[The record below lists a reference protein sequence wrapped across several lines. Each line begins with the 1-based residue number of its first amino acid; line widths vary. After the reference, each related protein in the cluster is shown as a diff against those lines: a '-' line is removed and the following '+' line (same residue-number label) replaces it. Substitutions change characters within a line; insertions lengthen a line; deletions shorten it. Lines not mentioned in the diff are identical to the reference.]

1 MDSDKSCALVEYL
14 KRHERPVTAKEL
26 ADFLNLSTR
35 TVKKYISMINE
46 EFKKTLIF
54 SGHSGYEVNG
64 REAGRYLQKHRK
76 KNCEVPQNYEER
88 SAYINKKF
96 LKYHI
101 NKLNLYDL
109 AEELNYSAETIR
121 GDLKK
126 MNSSFAGYGVSYELH
141 SDDIYL
147 VADEK
152 SLRRLARYCLLDN
165 QGDRM
170 ISYASIKK
178 AFENID
184 VDSIRVIM
192 EQELMEQELYVND
205 FSFMNLIL
213 HIIIVIYRIM
223 DHNVLMF
230 KATFRPDKASP
241 EYRAT
246 EKICAKIE
254 ENLHLEFNKEEKE
267 NIYLLLKANTNLP
280 LWKNREELYEMIG
293 ADLMEFVKEIIREL
307 GVKYYINLYSQDFI
321 FPFSMHIKNLIL
333 RARHNQSNINPMC
346 KAVRYSHP
354 MVFDM
359 AVHTA
364 LLINKKFHIR
374 LDENELSYLALHIGG
389 ELERQEDNR
398 EKVRTVLLC
407 PAYLEL
413 SAKITNQLLTS
424 FGDEIELLAC
434 INGPEHVKKY
444 RFELLITTV
453 EIDIGQ
459 CDYSV
464 IYVPILGIEREK
476 NKIENIVEEIRE
488 KRRIH
493 ILAREFERIFS
504 PRMFF
509 VNHKKDSTAKEIMR
523 TMAERME
530 EEGAVQEDFYER
542 LLERELAASTAFPN
556 IAIPHSMSLD
566 AIKTS
571 ICVMLCPEGVA
582 WGGNH
587 VKIVM
592 AIAIH
597 KADAF
602 LFKDL
607 YQALISLFDNERNL
621 RMLLSQETFE
631 DFAEWLKHMI

>member
-1 MDSDKSCALVEYL
+1 MESDKLYALVEYL
-14 KRHERPVTAKEL
+14 KRQERPVTAKEL

-35 TVKKYISMINE
+35 TVKKYISLINNE
-46 EFKKTLIF
+46 VKKTLIF
-54 SGHSGYEVNG
+54 SGHNGYEVNG

-76 KNCEVPQNYEER
+76 RNCEAPQNYEER
-88 SAYINKKF
+88 AVYINKKF

-101 NKLNLYDL
+101 NKLNMYDL
-109 AEELNYSAETIR
+109 AEELNYSVETIR

-152 SLRRLARYCLLDN
+152 SLRKLARYCLLDN

-170 ISYASIKK
+170 ISYESIKK

-184 VDSIRVIM
+184 VDSIRLIM
-192 EQELMEQELYVND
+192 EQVLMEQRLYVND

-223 DHNVLMF
+223 NHNMLSF
-230 KATFRPDKASP
+230 KAALRPDQSSP
-241 EYRAT
+241 EYQAAD
-246 EKICAKIE
+246 KICSKIE
-254 ENLHLEFNKEEKE
+254 QNLHLEFNKEEKE

-280 LWKNREELYEMIG
+280 LWKNREELYEMVG
-293 ADLMEFVKEIIREL
+293 SDLMEFVKEIIKEL
-307 GVKYYINLYSQDFI
+307 DVKYYINLASQDFI

-333 RARHNQSNINPMC
+333 RAQHNQSNINPMC
-346 KAVRYSHP
+346 KIIRYSHP

-364 LLINKKFHIR
+364 LLINKKYHIR
-374 LDENELSYLALHIGG
+374 IDENELSYLALHIGG
-389 ELERQEDNR
+389 EMERQEANR

-407 PAYLEL
+407 PTYLEL

-424 FGDEIELLAC
+424 FGDEIELLTC
-434 INGPEHVKKY
+434 ISGLEYAKKY
-444 RFELLITTV
+444 RFELLISTV
-453 EIDIGQ
+453 EIDVSQ

-464 IYVPILGIEREK
+464 VYVPILGIEKQRNE
-476 NKIENIVEEIRE
+476 IENMIDEIRE
-488 KRRIH
+488 KRRIN
-493 ILAREFERIFS
+493 ILSKEFGRIFS
-504 PRMFF
+504 PGMFF
-509 VNHKKDSTAKEIMR
+509 VNHNKNNTAKEIMQM
-523 TMAERME
+523 MAERMM
-530 EEGAVQEDFYER
+530 EEGVVQEDFYER

-571 ICVMLCPEGVA
+571 ICVMLCPEGII

-607 YQALISLFDNERNL
+607 YQALIRLFDDERNL
-621 RMLLSQETFE
+621 RMLISKETFE
-631 DFAEWLKHMI
+631 DFAEQLKQMI